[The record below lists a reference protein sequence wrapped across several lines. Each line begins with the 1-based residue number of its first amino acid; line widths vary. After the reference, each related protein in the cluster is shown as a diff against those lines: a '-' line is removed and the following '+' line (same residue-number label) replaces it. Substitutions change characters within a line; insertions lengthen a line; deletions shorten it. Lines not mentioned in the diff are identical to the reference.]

1 MARNM
6 TIEEVLEMR
15 IKDVGIVNLEKRI
28 GRGPSSYST
37 YLELVQSSAEPVSPT
52 STLYFF
58 SSRYR
63 NRDGKILLLALPSFA
78 VIKCTAWDDE
88 SIEISIKKR
97 RFWRPRISL
106 IINSRRKEVFLEE
119 GGKAVQNFIYRAL

>member
-37 YLELVQSSAEPVSPT
+37 YLELVQSSAGPVSPT

-97 RFWRPRISL
+97 RFWRPRVSL